1 MGASS
6 NGEGLGLLNR
16 VWQFE
21 SARACQIVS
30 HCYLFTDEC
39 EELDDGQPVFASL
52 RDALIPQTDAV
63 NSENAPAY
71 ALAPKQA
78 LAQYAATG
86 CFGRT
91 FYATA
96 EEQLTRVL
104 ELCDAVSHEF
114 VAQVAIYSRTQSFL
128 KDMPALLCAWLSV
141 REPRLHEAVFAHVI
155 DNTRMLR
162 TYVQILR
169 SGVVGR
175 KSLGTAPKR
184 LVGEW
189 LAGRDEDALFSSSAG
204 QSPSLADIV
213 KMVHPKPSG
222 PQREAFYGYM
232 LGRPHDA
239 NALPKLV
246 VQFEQFKAGQQ
257 LEVPDL
263 PFMLLSALP
272 LSRKDWVAIAGN
284 ASWQTTRMNL
294 NTFARH
300 GVFEEHGLTGLIA
313 ARLRDAGEIQRARV
327 FPYQLLTA
335 YRNCDAAVPEDVRNA
350 LQDAMELATAN
361 VPSIEGAVVVCPDV
375 SGSMSSPVTGH
386 RAGATT
392 SVRCIDVAAL
402 VAASVLRKNQSA
414 TVLPFEQAVVP
425 VDLNSRDSVMTNA
438 GRLASIG
445 GGGTNSSAPVRLL
458 NQRKAKADLVIFV
471 SDNES
476 WVDQGRGRGTA
487 LLAEWSEFRQRN
499 PQARLVCLDVQPNQ
513 TTQAAERADI
523 LNIGGFSDRVFEV
536 ISAFASGQL
545 EADHWIAR
553 IEAVVI

>member
-1 MGASS
+1 MA
-6 NGEGLGLLNR
+6 NKTL
-16 VWQFE
+16 
-21 SARACQIVS
+21 
-30 HCYLFTDEC
+30 
-39 EELDDGQPVFASL
+39 FASL
-52 RDALIPQTDAV
+52 RDALIPQTDTV
-63 NSENAPAY
+63 NSESAPAY

-96 EEQLTRVL
+96 DEQLARAL
-104 ELCDAVSHEF
+104 ELCGAVDAEF
-114 VAQVAIYSRTQSFL
+114 VARVAIYSRTQSFM
-128 KDMPALLCAWLSV
+128 KDMPALLCAWLSA
-141 REPRLHEAVFAHVI
+141 RDPRLHEAVFTRVI

-175 KSLGTAPKR
+175 KSLGSAPKR
-184 LVGEW
+184 LVREW
-189 LAGRDEDALFSSSAG
+189 LASRDEDALFSSSAG
-204 QSPSLADIV
+204 QSPSLSDIV
-213 KMVHPKPSG
+213 KMVHPKPTG
-222 PQREAFYGYM
+222 PKREAFYGYM
-232 LGRPHDA
+232 IGRSYDA

-246 VQFEQFKAGQQ
+246 MHFEQFKAGEA
-257 LEVPDL
+257 LNVPDL

-272 LSRKDWVAIAGN
+272 LSQKDWVEIAKN
-284 ASWQTTRMNL
+284 AAWQTTRMNL

-300 GVFEEHGLTGLIA
+300 GVFETDGLASLIA
-313 ARLRDAGEIQRARV
+313 ARLRDVGEIQRARV

-335 YRNCDAAVPEDVRNA
+335 YQNCDAAVPQEVRDA
-350 LQDAMELATAN
+350 LQDAMELAMTN
-361 VPSIEGAVVVCPDV
+361 VPLIEGRVVVCPDV
-375 SGSMSSPVTGH
+375 SGSMKSPVTGH
-386 RAGATT
+386 RAGSTT
-392 SVRCIDVAAL
+392 SVRCVEVAAL

-425 VDLNSRDSVMTNA
+425 VELNSRDSVMTNA

-445 GGGTNSSAPVRLL
+445 GGGTNCSAPVRLL
-458 NQRKAKADLVIFV
+458 NQQKAKADLVLFV

-499 PQARLVCLDVQPNQ
+499 PKARLVCLDIQPNQ

-523 LNIGGFSDRVFEV
+523 LNIGGFSDQVFEV

-553 IEAVVI
+553 IEAVDV

>member
-1 MGASS
+1 M
-6 NGEGLGLLNR
+6 
-16 VWQFE
+16 
-21 SARACQIVS
+21 
-30 HCYLFTDEC
+30 TDFNEN
-39 EELDDGQPVFASL
+39 EELTMANKTLFASL
-52 RDALIPQTDAV
+52 RDALIPQTDTR

-71 ALAPKQA
+71 ALRPKQA

-104 ELCDAVSHEF
+104 ELCDAVDLRF
-114 VAQVAIYSRTQSFL
+114 VARVAIYSRTQSCM

-141 REPRLHEAVFAHVI
+141 RDPRLHEAVFARVI
-155 DNTRMLR
+155 DNARMLR

-184 LVGEW
+184 LVREW
-189 LAGRDEDALFSSSAG
+189 LASRDEDALFSSSTG
-204 QSPSLADIV
+204 QNPSLADIV
-213 KMVHPKPSG
+213 KMVHPKPAS
-222 PQREAFYGYM
+222 PRREAFYGYM
-232 LGRPHDA
+232 IGRSHDA

-246 VQFEQFKAGQQ
+246 MQFERFKAGVS
-257 LEVPDL
+257 LPESGVETPDL
-263 PFMLLSALP
+263 PFMLLSSLNLRP
-272 LSRKDWVAIAGN
+272 EDWVAIARN

-300 GVFEEHGLTGLIA
+300 EVFEEYDMADLIA
-313 ARLRDAGEIQRARV
+313 ARLRDAGEIRRARV

-335 YRNCDAAVPEDVRNA
+335 WQNCDDAVPQDVRNA
-350 LQDAMELATAN
+350 LQDAMELAIAN
-361 VPSIEGAVVVCPDV
+361 VPSLEGDVVVCPDV

-392 SVRCIDVAAL
+392 KVRYIDVAAL
-402 VAASVLRKNQSA
+402 VAASVLRKNPSA
-414 TVLPFEQAVVP
+414 TVLPFEQAIVS
-425 VDLNSRDSVMTNA
+425 VDVNPRDSVMTNA
-438 GRLASIG
+438 KRLASIG
-445 GGGTNSSAPVRLL
+445 GGGTNCSAPVRLL
-458 NQRKAKADLVIFV
+458 NRRKAKANLVLIV
-471 SDNES
+471 SDSES

-487 LLAEWSEFRQRN
+487 LMAEWSEFRQRN
-499 PQARLVCLDVQPNQ
+499 PKARLVCLDIQPGT
-513 TTQAAERADI
+513 TTQAVERADI

-536 ISAFASGQL
+536 ISVFASGKL

-553 IEAVVI
+553 IEAVAV

>member
-1 MGASS
+1 MA
-6 NGEGLGLLNR
+6 NKTL
-16 VWQFE
+16 
-21 SARACQIVS
+21 
-30 HCYLFTDEC
+30 
-39 EELDDGQPVFASL
+39 FASL
-52 RDALIPQTDAV
+52 REALTPQTNAV

-96 EEQLTRVL
+96 DEQLTRVL
-104 ELCDAVSHEF
+104 ELCDAVDAEF
-114 VAQVAIYSRTQSFL
+114 IARVAVYSRTQSFM
-128 KDMPALLCAWLSV
+128 KDMPALLCAWLAA
-141 REPRLHEAVFAHVI
+141 REPGLHEAVFARVI
-155 DNTRMLR
+155 DNARMLR

-175 KSLGTAPKR
+175 KSLGSAPKR
-184 LVGEW
+184 LVREW
-189 LAGRDEDALFSSSAG
+189 LASRDEEALFSSSAG
-204 QSPSLADIV
+204 QRPSLSDIV
-213 KMVHPKPSG
+213 KMVHPKPAG
-222 PQREAFYGYM
+222 PKREAFYGYM
-232 LGRPHDA
+232 LGRSHDA

-246 VQFEQFKAGQQ
+246 MQFEQFKAAKPGENDA
-257 LEVPDL
+257 LDVSDL

-272 LSRKDWVAIAGN
+272 LSQNNWVSIAKN

-300 GVFEEHGLTGLIA
+300 GVFGAPGLAVLIA
-313 ARLRDAGEIQRARV
+313 ARLRDAGEIRRARV

-335 YRNCDAAVPEDVRNA
+335 YQNCDAAVPQEVRNA
-350 LQDAMELATAN
+350 LQDAMELAIAN
-361 VPSIEGAVVVCPDV
+361 VPSIEGRVVVCPDV
-375 SGSMSSPVTGH
+375 SGSMASPVTGH
-386 RAGATT
+386 RAGSTT

-402 VAASVLRKNQSA
+402 VAASMLRKNQDA
-414 TVLPFEQAVVP
+414 TVLPFEQAVVS

-438 GRLASIG
+438 ERLASIG
-445 GGGTNSSAPVRLL
+445 GGGTNCSAPVRLL
-458 NQRKAKADLVIFV
+458 NQRKAKADLIIFV

-476 WVDQGRGRGTA
+476 WVDEGRGRGTA

-499 PQARLVCLDVQPNQ
+499 PKARLVCLDIQPNQ
-513 TTQAAERADI
+513 TTQAGERMDI
-523 LNIGGFSDRVFEV
+523 LNIGGFSDQAFEV

-553 IEAVVI
+553 IEAMAV